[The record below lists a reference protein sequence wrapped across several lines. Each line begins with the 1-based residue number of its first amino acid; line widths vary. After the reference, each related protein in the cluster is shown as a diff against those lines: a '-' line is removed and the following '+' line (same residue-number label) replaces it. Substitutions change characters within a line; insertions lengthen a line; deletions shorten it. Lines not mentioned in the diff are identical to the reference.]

1 MATTLQPFF
10 TVMLVHFGIVTMST
24 KIWAITTSLTKIITV
39 MIKAIVLV
47 TELKIK
53 SCSLKVL
60 NILNACSNLFIANL
74 SQLLTIPRLIWTK
87 RIAIQASRQRT
98 HLTKLS
104 TTTLKQPTILIK
116 QSGSFSTI

>member
-1 MATTLQPFF
+1 MAITLQPFF

-47 TELKIK
+47 TESKIK

-74 SQLLTIPRLIWTK
+74 SPLPIIPRLIWTK
-87 RIAIQASRQRT
+87 KIAIQTLKLQI
-98 HLTKLS
+98 HLTKLL
-104 TTTLKQPTILIK
+104 TTTLKRLTILIK
-116 QSGSFSTI
+116 QSGNFSTI